1 MSHISTP
8 TSRSSSLPSP
18 AAERGLHTWLEWT
31 LLWWWLLWWCGHN
44 TWVKSGTNIQSAAVT
59 CTSAKSS
66 LLSRSHR
73 PTPTIRYD
81 ITQPR
86 HPYLDPKW
94 GRGNRRYRGTKE
106 HAGARR
112 RTNTTTPQHF
122 VLSDLW
128 PISICYARHSAVV
141 SSSSY
146 LHHHRQLHVLKI

>member
-31 LLWWWLLWWCGHN
+31 LLWWWLLWWCRHN
-44 TWVKSGTNIQSAAVT
+44 TWVKSGTNIQSAAAT

-94 GRGNRRYRGTKE
+94 GRGNNAYHMKTRHKGMVSVRSRSWATSNLKKKA
-106 HAGARR
+106 HVKFAGLFPSEPCFFIF
-112 RTNTTTPQHF
+112 N
-122 VLSDLW
+122 
-128 PISICYARHSAVV
+128 
-141 SSSSY
+141 
-146 LHHHRQLHVLKI
+146 